1 MRIKA
6 TLDESTVASLLDQL
20 LPVTIDLNET
30 EPGTR
35 WVRVEKP
42 ERFDFV
48 AGEGIRV
55 HTAAAIRWTALGI
68 AIPVTI
74 KSIALM
80 LRPAI
85 AVDEQLGGSLV
96 FRPEIEGTDFKM
108 MPAFVDAQI
117 ARTINAELSKQG
129 DRLAW
134 PFGKALALRAPL
146 PSSISPAAQ
155 FELAAGDAAVE
166 TSDDQLTLELT
177 LSMRFS
183 RPDGPVEAK

>member
-20 LPVTIDLNET
+20 LPVTIDLHET

-74 KSIALM
+74 KSIALI

-85 AVDEQLGGSLV
+85 ITDEQPGGSLV

-108 MPAFVDAQI
+108 VPAFVDARI
-117 ARTINAELSKQG
+117 ARAINAELSKQG

-134 PFGKALALRAPL
+134 PFGTSLALRTPL
-146 PSSISPAAQ
+146 PPSITPATQ
-155 FELAAGDAAVE
+155 FELAAEDAVVE
-166 TSDDQLTLELT
+166 TTDHQLTLELT
-177 LSMRFS
+177 LSMRFTQTS
-183 RPDGPVEAK
+183 ASLGDK

>member
-1 MRIKA
+1 
-6 TLDESTVASLLDQL
+6 
-20 LPVTIDLNET
+20 
-30 EPGTR
+30 
-35 WVRVEKP
+35 
-42 ERFDFV
+42 
-48 AGEGIRV
+48 
-55 HTAAAIRWTALGI
+55 
-68 AIPVTI
+68 
-74 KSIALM
+74 
-80 LRPAI
+80 
-85 AVDEQLGGSLV
+85 GGSLV